1 MAEIKIREIEE
12 NDLEK
17 GFLESLDFLR
27 KASDID
33 KNKAKEIFLK
43 ILDDET
49 TNNMPLNII
58 EEAKKEFDERLI
70 KIDWEKY
77 HDDRPFNPSA
87 LSLYKWAPIAD
98 ELKTLDVLAHP
109 AAIQGPADASSVKVE
124 DWDNMFAVNV
134 RVTMLTNQNAFKYM
148 KKNGSGS
155 IINFG
160 SISGLRPEPSASAYS
175 AAKGAVHSWT
185 RTAAGTWGKHNIRV
199 NAILPAIATPMYYA
213 ARERSTDEENTV
225 AHWRNS
231 VPIALGQEYGDPD
244 NDLAPVMVFFASDAS
259 KFITGQLIPVD
270 GGQTAGL

>member
-1 MAEIKIREIEE
+1 MLEEKKIIVTGSASGMGEATLKAYVKAGANVVGMDIS
-12 NDLEK
+12 DEK
-17 GFLESLDFLR
+17 GKDISLNANNLGPGKCSFIHIDVSDKDSVK
-27 KASDID
+27 KA
-33 KNKAKEIFLK
+33 
-43 ILDDET
+43 
-49 TNNMPLNII
+49 
-58 EEAKKEFDERLI
+58 FDL
-70 KIDWEKY
+70 
-77 HDDRPFNPSA
+77 A
-87 LSLYKWAPIAD
+87 LD
-98 ELKTLDVLAHP
+98 ELETLDVLAHP
-109 AAIQGPADASSVKVE
+109 AAIQGPADASDVKVE

-134 RVTMLTNQNAFKYM
+134 RGTMLTNQTAFKYM

-185 RTAAGTWGKHNIRV
+185 RTAAGTWGKYNIRV

-213 ARERSTDEENTV
+213 ARKRSTEEENTV

-231 VPIALGQEYGDPD
+231 VPISLGQEYGDPD
-244 NDLAPVMVFFASDAS
+244 NDLAPVMVFFASDSS